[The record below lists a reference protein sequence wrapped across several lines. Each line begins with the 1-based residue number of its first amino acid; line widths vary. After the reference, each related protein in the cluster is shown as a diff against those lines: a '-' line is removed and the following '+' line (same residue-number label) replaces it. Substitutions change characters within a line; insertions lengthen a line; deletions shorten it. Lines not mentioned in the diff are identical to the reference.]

1 MIHEEGEHLRKI
13 KEKISTL
20 KLKKKTI
27 LVVILLLVAAV
38 LISSMTF
45 YALYKKMSEETVKKN
60 MIRFV
65 QQKKNDIEEYFDSL
79 HIV

>member
-1 MIHEEGEHLRKI
+1 MRKI

-65 QQKKNDIEEYFDSL
+65 QQKKNDIEEYFDSML
-79 HIV
+79 RCGKVAQMKC